1 MSTGF
6 DAFEITLPK
15 DADPAL
21 LAAVETELART
32 QGVDQ
37 VGRSAKRSL
46 DPATL
51 TMWITLAGTALT
63 TAGAAVTVVKQVLE
77 LFQRKGIKGAKL
89 VLADGSVLQADEISA
104 DDLLK
109 LAQSQHKGGG

>member
-1 MSTGF
+1 MSTLF
-6 DAFEITLPK
+6 EAFEITLPE

-21 LAAVETELART
+21 LATIETELART
-32 QGVDQ
+32 RGVDQ
-37 VGRSAKRSL
+37 HGRSAKRSL

-63 TAGAAVTVVKQVLE
+63 TAGAAVTVVKEVLA

-89 VLADGSVLQADEISA
+89 LLADGSVLQADEISA

-109 LAQSQHKGGG
+109 LAQQHQSGG

>member
-1 MSTGF
+1 MSTAF
-6 DAFEITLPK
+6 EAFEITLPEGT
-15 DADPAL
+15 DPAA
-21 LAAVETELART
+21 LAAVQAELGRT

-37 VGRSAKRSL
+37 CGRSARRSL

-109 LAQSQHKGGG
+109 LAQTQQKSGG

>member
-1 MSTGF
+1 MSTLF

-15 DADPAL
+15 DADAAL
-21 LAAVETELART
+21 LATLQEELART

-37 VGRSAKRSL
+37 VGRSATRSL

-63 TAGAAVTVVKQVLE
+63 TVGAAVPVVKQVLE

-109 LAQSQHKGGG
+109 LAQSQQKSGG